1 MSESRR
7 SCWRNDHLRMCWVFV
22 SNLVEEKIIIES
34 LLKFSYK
41 LVTAKFILLLLFTL
55 LHNSLSVVNILH
67 AFISNV
73 NWNES
78 RVNSDHLTI
87 YICLLLYTSRLIT
100 LLVLFP
106 CFGKGK
112 FHFPS
117 LKTFW
122 FSTLPFNLTVCIS
135 YTICMNLLPGKCNAF
150 KWKNC
155 GFALISASCVL
166 YLKWN
171 QNAWISFACSI

>member
-1 MSESRR
+1 MRPFSADLESSNSHSLMSESRR

-22 SNLVEEKIIIES
+22 SNLIKEKMIIES

-41 LVTAKFILLLLFTL
+41 LVTVKFILL
-55 LHNSLSVVNILH
+55 
-67 AFISNV
+67 A
-73 NWNES
+73 
-78 RVNSDHLTI
+78 I
-87 YICLLLYTSRLIT
+87 Y

-122 FSTLPFNLTVCIS
+122 FSTLHFNLTVCIS